1 MILVIGDIILDEYWF
16 GSSNRLSP
24 EAVVPVVNIE
34 KKDMRLGGAG
44 NVANNVQSLGNKA
57 HLITSFGKDEKGKI
71 LSSIL
76 KKNSISYTNL
86 SVKKKFT
93 NSKIRIISS
102 NDQIVRLDNDNHY
115 KKFSNTNKKIL
126 ETNIFKKIN
135 NINLIIISDYDKG
148 LIQKEIIK
156 ILNAA
161 NKNKIPVLV
170 DPKSNDIS
178 KYKNCSLL
186 TPNLKEL
193 NKLVCKYED
202 NLNFIKKIRRVL
214 KKNNINSILITL
226 GKRGMHLI
234 NSKENLKLKS
244 INQEVFDV
252 SGAGD
257 TVIASIAVFLNMGM
271 SLDKAV
277 KLSNIAAGQVVKKL
291 GTSTTSIHSI
301 YSQIIKN
308 KYELKYINNKNY
320 YMSVINSLKKDS
332 KKIVMTNGCFDILHA
347 GHIELLRKSKAFGD
361 FLIVAINT
369 DISVIKNKGNNRP
382 INKLSERVKI
392 LSSLSF
398 VDLILTF
405 DSKTPISLY
414 KLILP
419 NILTKG
425 KDYKVNQVVG
435 SKEVLENGG
444 KVKLIDIYKNLS
456 TSRILKKKSK

>member
-44 NVANNVQSLGNKA
+44 NVANNIQSLGNKV
-57 HLITSFGKDEKGKI
+57 HLITSFGKDKKGKI
-71 LSSIL
+71 ISSIL
-76 KKNSISYTNL
+76 KNNLINYTNI

-102 NDQIVRLDNDNHY
+102 NNQIVRLDNDNHY
-115 KKFSNTNKKIL
+115 KKFPNTNKKIL
-126 ETNIFKKIN
+126 ETSIIKKIN
-135 NINLIIISDYDKG
+135 DINLIIISDYDKG
-148 LIQKEIIK
+148 LIQNDIK
-156 ILNAA
+156 RILNEA
-161 NKNKIPVLV
+161 NKNNIPVLV

-193 NKLVCKYED
+193 SKLICPYED
-202 NLNFIKKIRRVL
+202 NLNYIKKIRRVL

-234 NSKENLKLKS
+234 NSKDNLKLKS

-301 YSQIIKN
+301 YSQITKN
-308 KYELKYINNKNY
+308 NYELKYIKNKNY
-320 YMSVINSLKKDS
+320 YMSVINSLKKDF

-347 GHIELLRKSKAFGD
+347 GHIELLRKSKTFGD

-369 DISVIKNKGNNRP
+369 DISVIKNKGKNRP
-382 INKLSERVKI
+382 INKLSERIKI

-425 KDYKVNQVVG
+425 KDYKVDQVVG
-435 SKEVLENGG
+435 SKEVLENDG

-456 TSRILKKKSK
+456 TTSILKKKSK